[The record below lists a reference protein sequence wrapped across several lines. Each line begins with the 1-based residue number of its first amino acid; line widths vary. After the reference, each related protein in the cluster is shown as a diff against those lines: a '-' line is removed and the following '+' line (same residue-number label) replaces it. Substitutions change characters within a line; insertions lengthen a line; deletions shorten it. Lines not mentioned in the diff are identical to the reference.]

1 MAWFLDF
8 RLNGNDDEVG
18 VARFEWPERIEF
30 VDSSRDSGLGRQRRG
45 RGYVYTTPEGR
56 RVTDGGTIARI
67 AALAI
72 PPAWTGV
79 WIAPSVHAHLQ
90 ATGRDKRRR
99 KQYRYHPVWQQR
111 RQRANYERLVEFAR
125 ALPAIRSFIDAGLR
139 RAQLDKERVLALAL
153 RLLDS
158 GMIRVG
164 NEEYAKANGSRG
176 LTTLG
181 KRNVAIRGDNLKFHF
196 VGKGGVDYQL
206 AINDPRAAR
215 ALRRRHELPGQRLF
229 RYVNEAGDAQPIT
242 SGDVNALLE
251 ELTGRNFTAKDF
263 RTWAGTVRVFQEL
276 GGAGTGRKRHGDGP
290 DRQRGHA
297 RRRARARQHAG
308 RLQASLRASAGSR
321 GVRGR
326 RARENQGRQA
336 PLPRPIADGS
346 GARPISRN
354 ALSAKTDCRF
364 TIIGRHFCENSP
376 AAEASGSARAVR
388 APARCLHGVTA
399 AGRRP

>member
-1 MAWFLDF
+1 M
-8 RLNGNDDEVG
+8 
-18 VARFEWPERIEF
+18 ARFEWPERIEF
-30 VDSSRDSGLGRQRRG
+30 VDSSIDSGLGRHRRG
-45 RGYVYTTPEGR
+45 RGFLYTTPDGH
-56 RVTDGGTIARI
+56 RVTDRGTIARI

-99 KQYRYHPVWQQR
+99 KQYRYHPVWQLR

-125 ALPAIRSFIDAGLR
+125 ALPAIRSFIDTGLR
-139 RAQLDKERVLALAL
+139 RPQLDKERVLALAL

-181 KRNVAIRGDNLKFHF
+181 KRNVAIRGNELKFRF

-215 ALRRRHELPGQRLF
+215 ALRRCHELPGQRLF
-229 RYVNEAGDAQPIT
+229 RYIDEAGDAQPIT

-251 ELTGRNFTAKDF
+251 ELTGQNFTAKDF
-263 RTWAGTVRVFQEL
+263 RTWAGTVHTFKALAERAPGDSDTATAQIVNEATRAAALVL
-276 GGAGTGRKRHGDGP
+276 GNTLAVCKRHYVHP
-290 DRQRGHA
+290 RVVEA
-297 RRRARARQHAG
+297 FAAG
-308 RLQASLRASAGSR
+308 KLPRIKTGKRHSR
-321 GVRGR
+321 GLSPTEAAL
-326 RARENQGRQA
+326 ARLLE
-336 PLPRPIADGS
+336 
-346 GARPISRN
+346 
-354 ALSAKTDCRF
+354 TD
-364 TIIGRHFCENSP
+364 
-376 AAEASGSARAVR
+376 
-388 APARCLHGVTA
+388 
-399 AGRRP
+399 